1 MGCNLTENAV
11 VEYMPVLKANLGLTD
26 LEAKVMLPIY
36 LGGNMTPG
44 AVAMISGEKL
54 PRVNR
59 TLSKLETKGYVVKV
73 EGVVPIFRPVPAVLS
88 MTGELTAMVENVEG
102 LANASLSA
110 LENQVQQTEQSA
122 AEIRDTQS
130 AASERTMAI
139 LEDYEK

>member
-44 AVAMISGEKL
+44 AIAMISGEKL
-54 PRVNR
+54 PSVNR
-59 TLSKLETKGYVVKV
+59 TLGRLESKGFVVKV

-88 MTGELTAMVENVEG
+88 MTGELNSVVENIEG
-102 LANASLSA
+102 LAHASLSA
-110 LENQVQQTEQSA
+110 LEIRYNKLSRRPLRLGTFKVPQVSVQGQS
-122 AEIRDTQS
+122 
-130 AASERTMAI
+130 
-139 LEDYEK
+139 